1 MENKSVKLVMTNDAG
16 VTMNLTL
23 ELSFGEQ
30 QGLLVNYRVT
40 DADGAVVDT
49 MESEGDVFGLFSL
62 VNQRVGDI
70 MKSADNVATEVR
82 DLSDRGNMD

>member
-1 MENKSVKLVMTNDAG
+1 MENKSLKLTMTNDAG

-40 DADGAVVDT
+40 DADGATVDT
-49 MESEGDVFGLFSL
+49 MEPDGDVFGFFSL

-70 MKSADNVATEVR
+70 MKSAETVWLPRCVT
-82 DLSDRGNMD
+82 STTGGI